1 MTDAAYY
8 DRYGDILH
16 EIPELLASLKAF
28 EKTHPAFRPT
38 AHLVEAGR
46 LERRMRVAANTP

>member
-28 EKTHPAFRPT
+28 EMTHPAFKPT

-46 LERRMRVAANTP
+46 LERRMRVPANAP

>member
-1 MTDAAYY
+1 MTDSAYY

-28 EKTHPAFRPT
+28 EKTHPAFTPT
-38 AHLVEAGR
+38 TYLVEAGR